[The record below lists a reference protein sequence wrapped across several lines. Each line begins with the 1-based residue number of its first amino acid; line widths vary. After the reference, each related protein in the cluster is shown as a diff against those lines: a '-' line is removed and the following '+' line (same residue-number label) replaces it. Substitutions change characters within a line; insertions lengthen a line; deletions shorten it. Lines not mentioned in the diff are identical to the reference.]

1 MSDQAPE
8 VTVEELKQAMD
19 EGRKPFL
26 LDVREAHELRLSKL
40 DYDAHIPMDLVESR
54 LDELDRDAEIVVI
67 CRTGNRSGA
76 ITELLR
82 ANGFAKAKN
91 LVGGMNAWAKKIDRS
106 MRQY

>member
-1 MSDQAPE
+1 MSDQVPE
-8 VTVEELKQAMD
+8 VTVEELKRAID

-26 LDVREAHELRLSKL
+26 LDVREPHELRLSKL
-40 DYDAHIPMDLVESR
+40 DYDAHIPMDLVEAR
-54 LDELDRDAEIVVI
+54 LAELDPDAEIVVI
-67 CRTGNRSGA
+67 CRTGNRSGT

-82 ANGFAKAKN
+82 SKGFANAKN